1 MVSGTEPGR
10 KDLNFFL
17 DVSRGHKSTTD
28 TDGFWEP
35 MESGQGVNPRVAVVT
50 AWSLFILMMQSV
62 SNYDSDI
69 FFYYYYSYLVNYVYH
84 GIV

>member
-1 MVSGTEPGR
+1 
-10 KDLNFFL
+10 
-17 DVSRGHKSTTD
+17 
-28 TDGFWEP
+28 

-69 FFYYYYSYLVNYVYH
+69 FFIIIIL
-84 GIV
+84 IWLIMFTMA